1 MPAELD
7 AYLPKPEN
15 QLLVD
20 AQADS
25 RKREVEGYRDQFDD
39 FFREDKERAH
49 AFRLFYLHQVSQG
62 VKHSTAL
69 QRSLEQ
75 FKSEYIFVPP
85 TEAPD
90 RQRLLAQSE
99 VDASLYPYPTDKSK
113 RLLIDPDHEEELL
126 EELQMSGYN
135 VPEPVEGKE
144 IENFNEKY
152 QKLLEKFQDV

>member
-49 AFRLFYLHQVSQG
+49 AFRLFYLH
-62 VKHSTAL
+62 
-69 QRSLEQ
+69 
-75 FKSEYIFVPP
+75 
-85 TEAPD
+85 
-90 RQRLLAQSE
+90 
-99 VDASLYPYPTDKSK
+99 
-113 RLLIDPDHEEELL
+113 
-126 EELQMSGYN
+126 
-135 VPEPVEGKE
+135 
-144 IENFNEKY
+144 
-152 QKLLEKFQDV
+152 